1 MEVASIMKGA
11 YDHFMQK
18 EIHEQPESLAQT
30 LMGRIKPKKTRSL
43 RSSRSGSMSDSDC
56 SDSGMSSN
64 SDSPNN
70 LLGTKVTTNC
80 PMQTR
85 PTRPAA

>member
-30 LMGRIKPKKTRSL
+30 LMGRIKLIAKTR
-43 RSSRSGSMSDSDC
+43 RSFRSNSSGSVGSDSDC
-56 SDSGMSSN
+56 SDSGMSCN

-70 LLGTKVTTNC
+70 GLGCKVRL
-80 PMQTR
+80 QFD
-85 PTRPAA
+85 